1 MVTAESIREIS
12 SGVWIWHAYDQ
23 SVRAELYSTAVAAE
37 FGLVIIDPI
46 DLVPDAFHHL
56 AKHAPA
62 AAIVLTNGNHS
73 RAAARFRERFGAPVF
88 AHNEAVG
95 ELTTFVDGA
104 LRPGRPVA
112 GSLEV
117 LPLPGAGSGEIALLH
132 RKATGECHLHFG
144 DALVNLEPHGLM
156 VLPEKYCVNA
166 KLLAQSLHAI
176 PGEDLSNLS
185 VVTFAHGEPLLA
197 AANGKI
203 TALTSLI
210 SQLSSPEHSN
220 PQ

>member
-12 SGVWIWHAYDQ
+12 SGVWIWHAYDE
-23 SVRAELYSTAVAAE
+23 SVRTELYSTAVAAE

-46 DLVPDAFHHL
+46 DLVHDAFHQL

-73 RAAARFRERFGAPVF
+73 RAAVRFRERFGAPVF
-88 AHNEAVG
+88 AHNDAVG

-117 LPLPGAGSGEIALLH
+117 LQLPGAGLGEIALFH
-132 RKATGECHLHFG
+132 RKAKGECHLHFG
-144 DALVNLEPHGLM
+144 DALVNLDPHGLI
-156 VLPEKYCVNA
+156 VLPEKYCLSA
-166 KLLAQSLHAI
+166 SLLAESLQSLPH
-176 PGEDLSNLS
+176 EDLSL
-185 VVTFAHGEPLLA
+185 VTFAH
-197 AANGKI
+197 
-203 TALTSLI
+203 
-210 SQLSSPEHSN
+210 
-220 PQ
+220 

>member
-1 MVTAESIREIS
+1 MVTAESIKEIS

-23 SVRAELYSTAVAAE
+23 SVRSELYSTAVAAE

-46 DLVPDAFHHL
+46 DLVHDAFHQL

-88 AHNEAVG
+88 AHNDAVG

-112 GSLEV
+112 GNLEV
-117 LPLPGAGSGEIALLH
+117 LQLPGAGLGEIALFH
-132 RKATGECHLHFG
+132 RKAEGGCHLHFG
-144 DALVNLEPHGLM
+144 DALVNLDPNGLI
-156 VLPEKYCVNA
+156 VLPEKYCLSPNR
-166 KLLAQSLHAI
+166 LAQSLKLI
-176 PGEDLSNLS
+176 PDEHLS
-185 VVTFAHGEPLLA
+185 VVTFAHGEPLLDEATEQLA
-197 AANGKI
+197 A
-203 TALTSLI
+203 L
-210 SQLSSPEHSN
+210 LSRLPASEPHQN
-220 PQ
+220 

>member
-1 MVTAESIREIS
+1 MVAAESIREIS
-12 SGVWIWHAYDQ
+12 SGVWIWHAYDE
-23 SVRAELYSTAVAAE
+23 SVRTELYSTAVAAE

-46 DLVPDAFHHL
+46 DLVHDAFHQL

-88 AHNEAVG
+88 AHNDAVG

-117 LPLPGAGSGEIALLH
+117 LQLPGAGLGEIALFH
-132 RKATGECHLHFG
+132 RKAKGECHLHFG
-144 DALVNLEPHGLM
+144 DALVNLDPHGLI
-156 VLPEKYCVNA
+156 VLPEKYCLSA
-166 KLLAQSLHAI
+166 SLLAESLQSLPH
-176 PGEDLSNLS
+176 EDLSL
-185 VVTFAHGEPLLA
+185 VTFAHGEPLLA
-197 AANGKI
+197 PATEKI
-203 TALTSLI
+203 RSLVG
-210 SQLSSPEHSN
+210 QLSLPKNSLTH
-220 PQ
+220 

>member
-12 SGVWIWHAYDQ
+12 SGVWIWHAYDE
-23 SVRAELYSTAVAAE
+23 SVRTELYSTAVAAE

-46 DLVPDAFHHL
+46 DLVHDAFHQL

-73 RAAARFRERFGAPVF
+73 RAAVRFRERFGAPVF
-88 AHNEAVG
+88 AHNDAVG

-117 LPLPGAGSGEIALLH
+117 LQLPGAGLGEIALFH
-132 RKATGECHLHFG
+132 RKAKGECHLHFG
-144 DALVNLEPHGLM
+144 DALVNLDPHGLI
-156 VLPEKYCVNA
+156 VLPEKYCLSA
-166 KLLAQSLHAI
+166 SLLAESLQSLPH
-176 PGEDLSNLS
+176 EDLSL
-185 VVTFAHGEPLLA
+185 VTFAHGEPLLA
-197 AANGKI
+197 PATEKI
-203 TALTSLI
+203 RSLVG
-210 SQLSSPEHSN
+210 QLSLPKNSLTH
-220 PQ
+220 

>member
-1 MVTAESIREIS
+1 MVAAESIREIS
-12 SGVWIWHAYDQ
+12 SGVWIWHAYEE
-23 SVRAELYSTAVAAE
+23 SVRTELYSTAVAAE

-46 DLVPDAFHHL
+46 DLVHDAFHQL

-88 AHNEAVG
+88 AHNDAVG

-117 LPLPGAGSGEIALLH
+117 LQLPGAGLGEIALFH
-132 RKATGECHLHFG
+132 RKAKGECHLHFG
-144 DALVNLEPHGLM
+144 DALVNLDPHGLI
-156 VLPEKYCVNA
+156 VLPEKYCLSA
-166 KLLAQSLHAI
+166 SLLAESLQSLPH
-176 PGEDLSNLS
+176 EDLSL
-185 VVTFAHGEPLLA
+185 VTFAHGEPLLA
-197 AANGKI
+197 PATEKI
-203 TALTSLI
+203 RSLVG
-210 SQLSSPEHSN
+210 QLSLPKNSLTH
-220 PQ
+220 

>member
-12 SGVWIWHAYDQ
+12 SGVWIWHAYDE
-23 SVRAELYSTAVAAE
+23 SVRTELYSTAVAAE

-46 DLVPDAFHHL
+46 DLVHDAFHQL

-73 RAAARFRERFGAPVF
+73 RAAVRFRDRFGASVF
-88 AHNEAVG
+88 AHNDAVG

-117 LPLPGAGSGEIALLH
+117 LQLPGAGLGEIALFH
-132 RKATGECHLHFG
+132 RKAKGECHLHFG
-144 DALVNLEPHGLM
+144 DALVNLDPHGLI
-156 VLPEKYCVNA
+156 VLPEKYCLSA
-166 KLLAQSLHAI
+166 SLLAQSLQSLPH
-176 PGEDLSNLS
+176 EDLSL
-185 VVTFAHGEPLLA
+185 VTFAHGEPLLA
-197 AANGKI
+197 PATEKI
-203 TALTSLI
+203 RSLVG
-210 SQLSSPEHSN
+210 QLSLPKNSLTH
-220 PQ
+220 